1 MYFDNKHTIMPLDR
15 DKLLKQF
22 EEMITNAKE
31 PTTPDFLNDDRLED
45 AFLTPETDNEGY
57 SPEIPAIWNDYG
69 YGKYPDGVLFITL
82 KSASIK
88 SSLYSKYLD
97 EEALVWDSIKERL
110 LLYVPDPEEPRM
122 AFKGSAWQ
130 FAKRLKPEYD
140 EFMSLR
146 DIYEEY
152 LVIKG
157 S

>member
-1 MYFDNKHTIMPLDR
+1 
-15 DKLLKQF
+15 
-22 EEMITNAKE
+22 MIANAKE

-97 EEALVWDSIKERL
+97 QEALVWDSIKERL
-110 LLYVPDPEEPRM
+110 LLYVPDSEEPRM

-140 EFMSLR
+140 KFMSLR

-152 LVIKG
+152 LESLK
-157 S
+157 